1 MSDNTETAT
10 SPAPSH
16 LVDRSFPFCDRPGT
30 DGTELT
36 FDIVYTP
43 TNSVICS
50 FPYWEAEQESRRA
63 ARQLVQA
70 LNEFC
75 RQGGFVYTP
84 AWNRVGLMIDGSRIF
99 HEEAGQP

>member
-10 SPAPSH
+10 SKAPIH
-16 LVDRSFPFCDRPGT
+16 LVDHSSQFCYRPGT

-36 FDIVYTP
+36 FDIVHIP

-50 FPYWEAEQESRRA
+50 FPYWKAEQESRRA
-63 ARQLVQA
+63 AQQLVQA

-75 RQGGFVYTP
+75 RRGGFVYTP
-84 AWNRVGLMIDGSRIF
+84 AWNRVGLMIDGSRIIN
-99 HEEAGQP
+99 EEAGQP